1 MLWATFED
9 NFIVKTLSHR
19 SLYMGIPGSSIMETT
34 YPLTISWNN
43 IWLPPNILTLY
54 KENYFHDNST
64 WVMNAVS
71 TDAFKFKI
79 FGNETENVTCDDVE
93 NPVGPTDATTILQ
106 VRPGETTWLKAIAC
120 DQRNNP
126 VRELS
131 ILSSTPK
138 REIAHT
144 NIKMIKRVFDKVH
157 R

>member
-9 NFIVKTLSHR
+9 NFIVRTLSHR

-79 FGNETENVTCDDVE
+79 FGTRRKTSLAMTLRTLLDQ
-93 NPVGPTDATTILQ
+93 PTQ
-106 VRPGETTWLKAIAC
+106 RQFCRFGRERQPGLKAIAC

-126 VRELS
+126 VREIS

-144 NIKMIKRVFDKVH
+144 NIKMIK
-157 R
+157 